1 MVPMHSKIE
10 GGLSMNL
17 KKVALIFNDLR
28 DLTPHPGSL
37 SPLRGEG
44 AAIGHPYYFVVLGRA
59 NPPRFM
65 GGGQVRRKELS
76 MDFKESRNA
85 RSSP

>member
-28 DLTPHPGSL
+28 DLTPHP
-37 SPLRGEG
+37 
-44 AAIGHPYYFVVLGRA
+44 
-59 NPPRFM
+59 
-65 GGGQVRRKELS
+65 
-76 MDFKESRNA
+76 
-85 RSSP
+85 